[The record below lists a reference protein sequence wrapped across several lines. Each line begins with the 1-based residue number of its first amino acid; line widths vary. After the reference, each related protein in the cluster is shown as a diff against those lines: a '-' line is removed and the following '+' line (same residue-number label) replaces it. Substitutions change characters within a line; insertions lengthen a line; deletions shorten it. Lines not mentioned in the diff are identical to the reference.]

1 MTRCST
7 FACVIPKVF
16 PDMNLKISNKLKS
29 YVNERIGINAVLLI
43 GCTDF
48 LQKKKS
54 NYSLYCKE
62 KVVLFWDF
70 LLYTR

>member
-48 LQKKKS
+48 LQKK
-54 NYSLYCKE
+54 
-62 KVVLFWDF
+62 
-70 LLYTR
+70 